1 LKNLV
6 FQSKDKE
13 VFSMSSTKKVNNII
27 VIDDH
32 DAVINGTV
40 DAISSQ
46 YSDVNIIK
54 AKNAK
59 EAIEKLNSF
68 PNQDVVITDLSLP
81 EKPGDKPQPDIG
93 VQLLRTMMEK
103 YPLLNLVVQSA
114 DARALIRLRPQIN
127 EHEGGFTV
135 VEKSEPLEQMLTK
148 VDWSLQGVNY
158 TPKEMR
164 TGTVPELKAEWQT
177 LLELAFN
184 ECLTDKEIAKK
195 MCIGERTVRNY
206 WTKIQDALEI
216 YPEDEKNLRLQTE
229 KKAREIGLID

>member
-1 LKNLV
+1 MKAIN
-6 FQSKDKE
+6 E
-13 VFSMSSTKKVNNII
+13 VTKIL

-32 DAVINGTV
+32 DAVISGTI

-46 YSDVNIIK
+46 YPNANIIK
-54 AKNAK
+54 AKTTQ

-81 EKPGDKPQPDIG
+81 EKHGDQPQPEIG
-93 VQLLRTMMEK
+93 IKLLRIIMEK

-135 VEKSEPLEQMLTK
+135 SDKSEPLKQMLAK
-148 VDWSLQGVNY
+148 VDWSLQGINF

-164 TGTVPELKAEWQT
+164 LGLELKQEWQE

-195 MCIGERTVRNY
+195 MNIGERTVRNY
-206 WTKIQDALEI
+206 WTKIQDALEV
-216 YPEDEKNLRLQTE
+216 YPDNDKNLRLQTE

>member
-1 LKNLV
+1 MN
-6 FQSKDKE
+6 
-13 VFSMSSTKKVNNII
+13 STNKVNNII

-46 YSDVNIIK
+46 YSDINIIK

-59 EAIEKLNSF
+59 EALEKLHSF
-68 PNQDVVITDLSLP
+68 PSQDIVITDLSLP
-81 EKPGDKPQPDIG
+81 EKPGDKPQPEIG
-93 VQLLRTMMEK
+93 VQLLRTIMEK

-135 VEKSEPLEQMLTK
+135 VDKSEPLEQMLTK

-164 TGTVPELKAEWQT
+164 TGTVPE
-177 LLELAFN
+177 
-184 ECLTDKEIAKK
+184 
-195 MCIGERTVRNY
+195 
-206 WTKIQDALEI
+206 
-216 YPEDEKNLRLQTE
+216 
-229 KKAREIGLID
+229 

>member
-1 LKNLV
+1 MKAIN
-6 FQSKDKE
+6 E
-13 VFSMSSTKKVNNII
+13 VTKIL

-32 DAVINGTV
+32 DAVINGTI

-46 YSDVNIIK
+46 YPNANIIK
-54 AKNAK
+54 AKTTQ

-81 EKPGDKPQPDIG
+81 EKQGDQPQPEIG
-93 VQLLRTMMEK
+93 IKLLRLIMEK

-135 VEKSEPLEQMLTK
+135 SDKSEPLKQMLAK
-148 VDWSLQGVNY
+148 VDWSLQGINF

-164 TGTVPELKAEWQT
+164 IGLELKQEWQE

-195 MCIGERTVRNY
+195 MNIGERTVRNY
-206 WTKIQDALEI
+206 WTKIQDALEV
-216 YPEDEKNLRLQTE
+216 YPDNDKNLRLQTE

>member
-1 LKNLV
+1 MKTTN
-6 FQSKDKE
+6 
-13 VFSMSSTKKVNNII
+13 KVNKIL

-32 DAVINGTV
+32 DAVINGTI

-46 YSDVNIIK
+46 YPDVDILK
-54 AKNAK
+54 AKTAQ
-59 EAIEKLNSF
+59 EALEKLNSF
-68 PNQDVVITDLSLP
+68 PDRDIVITDLSLP
-81 EKPGDKPQPDIG
+81 DKQGNKPQPEIG
-93 VQLLRTMMEK
+93 IQLLRKIMEK
-103 YPLLNLVVQSA
+103 YPSLNLVVQSA

-135 VEKSEPLEQMLTK
+135 VDKSEPIEQMLTK
-148 VDWSLQGVNY
+148 VEWSLQGINF

-164 TGTVPELKAEWQT
+164 TGTVPELKEEWQT

-216 YPEDEKNLRLQTE
+216 YPEEEKNLRLQTE

>member
-1 LKNLV
+1 MKTTNKV
-6 FQSKDKE
+6 SK
-13 VFSMSSTKKVNNII
+13 IL

-32 DAVINGTV
+32 DAVIKGTI

-46 YSDVNIIK
+46 YPHVDILK
-54 AKNAK
+54 AKTAQ
-59 EAIEKLNSF
+59 EALEKLNSF
-68 PNQDVVITDLSLP
+68 PDRDLVITDLSLP
-81 EKPGDKPQPDIG
+81 DKQGNKPQPEIG
-93 VQLLRTMMEK
+93 IQLLRKIMEK
-103 YPLLNLVVQSA
+103 YPSLNLVVQSA
-114 DARALIRLRPQIN
+114 DAKSLIRLRPQIN

-135 VEKSEPLEQMLTK
+135 VDKSEPLEQMLTK
-148 VDWSLQGVNY
+148 VDWSLQGINF

-164 TGTVPELKAEWQT
+164 TGTVPELKEEWQT

-216 YPEDEKNLRLQTE
+216 YPEEEKNLRLQTE
-229 KKAREIGLID
+229 RKAREIGLID